1 MVTLA
6 QEQNRLAHVALSRF
20 GLGAKP
26 GGISKIRADAKA
38 AVLAELNTP
47 NIAQITVAG
56 LPTYVEACQA
66 MHKDF
71 ALEEMVKERE
81 LTARIYQHMV
91 PEVGFVERLVLF
103 FSNHFSMSINKDG
116 AIRATVG
123 QLERDVI
130 RRHVLGNFED
140 MLIGVIRHPAML
152 KYLDNDESI
161 GPNSVTGLSWGAGMN
176 LNLAREILEL
186 QTLGVAGGYTE
197 ADILGLARALTGWS
211 FVRGWEAD
219 GGYNGGH
226 PGNRGQFIFRF
237 DWHEP
242 GSPTVLGQT
251 YNLPPASQ
259 GAAILRALARHPST
273 AQFLAFKLVR
283 HFITDAPT
291 PELVNPVADAYRSSG
306 GNLRAIAQALINL
319 PQAWTAPLKKL
330 RTPYELQ
337 IAEMRAM
344 QRMYVPKDRWPFDA
358 ALYSLRNKPWEHPTP
373 DGYSDDSAYWMG
385 PDGMRIRVETA
396 HLNAWAL
403 LQRGPYARTAP
414 VLADMLFATQLSSLS
429 RQAVVEPANLQ
440 DGLAILFMIPEF
452 QRR

>member
-1 MVTLA
+1 MSDL
-6 QEQNRLAHVALSRF
+6 ELNRRAHVALTRF

-26 GGISKIRADAKA
+26 GGISRIRSDAKA
-38 AVLAELNTP
+38 ALLAELNAP
-47 NIAQITVAG
+47 DIAKITIAG

-66 MHKDF
+66 IHRDF
-71 ALEEMVKERE
+71 ALEEMIKERE
-81 LTARIYQHMV
+81 LTARIHQHMV
-91 PEVGFVERLVLF
+91 PEIGFVERLVLF
-103 FSNHFSMSINKDG
+103 FSNHFSMSVNKDG
-116 AIRATVG
+116 AIRATIG

-130 RRHVLGNFED
+130 RKHVLGSFEN
-140 MLIGVIRHPAML
+140 MLIEVIRHPAML

-161 GPNSVTGLSWGAGMN
+161 GPNSVTGQSWRVGLN
-176 LNLAREILEL
+176 LNLAREIFEL
-186 QTLGVAGGYTE
+186 HTLGVAGGYTE
-197 ADILGLARALTGWS
+197 ADISGLAKALTGWS
-211 FVRGWEAD
+211 FVRGWEAEH
-219 GGYNGGH
+219 GYNGGR
-226 PGNRGQFIFRF
+226 PDNRGQFIFRF

-283 HFITDAPT
+283 HFITDQPT
-291 PELVNPVADAYRSSG
+291 PEMVNPVALAYRNTG
-306 GNLRAIAQALINL
+306 GNLKAVAQALIDL
-319 PQAWTAPLKKL
+319 PLAWSAPLKKL

-344 QRMYVPKDRWPFDA
+344 QRMYLPTDRWPFSE
-358 ALYSLRNKPWEHPTP
+358 ALYALRNKPWERSTP
-373 DGYSDDSAYWMG
+373 DGYPDDSVYWMG
-385 PDGMRIRVETA
+385 PDGMRVRVETA
-396 HLNAWAL
+396 QMNSWAL

-414 VLADMLFATQLSSLS
+414 VLADMLFATQLSNLS
-429 RQAVVEPANLQ
+429 RQAVAEPTNLE